1 MQYTA
6 SGRLCQS
13 LFLRFFTFCIS
24 FLRKLESKR
33 KRRQRGTAAAVFS
46 CSDKAEARRRRRKT
60 SRPGWGVGAP
70 RLVKEITYS
79 RFYVKGIR
87 PLFQKRQGQKNKI
100 QTGRLKGRKDFP
112 HRTRERHFAESFP
125 MSQRRRSASCVLRCA
140 RPSFDSLR
148 GRSPLVGGAAALFA
162 LLNRGT
168 LRQCCARPQD
178 K

>member
-60 SRPGWGVGAP
+60 SGAIQARPRPPGGGRGRAARQRNHLFKVLCQRDSTAFPKASGAKKTKSRPAASKGERTFRIERGRGTLPKVSRYLKGDAAP
-70 RLVKEITYS
+70 R
-79 RFYVKGIR
+79 
-87 PLFQKRQGQKNKI
+87 
-100 QTGRLKGRKDFP
+100 
-112 HRTRERHFAESFP
+112 
-125 MSQRRRSASCVLRCA
+125 ASCVVPA
-140 RPSFDSLR
+140 RPSTAC
-148 GRSPLVGGAAALFA
+148 AAAPPLWGSGRAFCFA
-162 LLNRGT
+162 
-168 LRQCCARPQD
+168 Q
-178 K
+178 

>member
-60 SRPGWGVGAP
+60 SGPIQARPPPPCGGAAA

-148 GRSPLVGGAAALFA
+148 GRSPPCGGSGRAFCFA
-162 LLNRGT
+162 
-168 LRQCCARPQD
+168 Q
-178 K
+178 